1 MRALK
6 KYMIL
11 MFTAVTI
18 ALPIVSN
25 AASNKYLEYL
35 RGWVNA
41 GCSMNF
47 EIKAAD
53 RSGREVLS
61 YNGTLVI
68 KDKSYALAVPDAM
81 KVICNGKEKIMIN
94 EETKEAMLAG
104 NDAQSRDL
112 LENPLQL
119 VFDYDSSY
127 SISNGRNDSVV
138 LRDKSKHS
146 AYPEISIWFKPGS
159 QAGSWVPQKFEIQ
172 GRDSSIYTVII
183 KSFSSPSKVDAG
195 EFELSPGK
203 LSGYKLIDLR

>member
-18 ALPIVSN
+18 ALPTVSN

-41 GCSMNF
+41 GCSMDF
-47 EIKAAD
+47 KFKAAD

-94 EETKEAMLAG
+94 EDTKEAMLAG

-127 SISNGRNDSVV
+127 SISNGRNDSVI
-138 LRDKSKHS
+138 LKDKSKHA
-146 AYPEISIWFKPGS
+146 AYPEIIIRFKPGS
-159 QAGSWVPQKFEIQ
+159 QAGSWVPYVFEIQ
-172 GRDSSIYTVII
+172 GKDGSIYTVII
-183 KSFSSPSKVDAG
+183 ESFSSPSKVDAG

-203 LSGYKLIDLR
+203 LSGYRLIDLR